1 MPFSSGTYSLYSTGN
16 PVVTGTTV
24 SSTWANNTLQDIA
37 SNGLSLCVLK
47 DGTQTMTANLPMS
60 NFKITGLGTA
70 TARTDA
76 ASAGSVQDGT
86 AVYLTSVGGTTTAYT
101 ATAAYTMTAYATGQ
115 TFWFLPN
122 ATNTGAT
129 TIAINGIASPK
140 NILSGGSACV
150 GGELVLNVPAI
161 IQYDGTQFNLRPSY
175 TQTSF
180 TGTLTGCTTTPT
192 YVMNYVKVGNAVT
205 LEMATSGFTGTS
217 NATSK
222 TITGM
227 PAIIRPAT
235 GKVKLFYFAMS
246 DNGGGFTL
254 CNASIADTGVITFG
268 NALTG
273 GGTSWTN
280 SGTFA
285 TAGGATVAYSTA

>member
-37 SNGLSLCVLK
+37 SNGLSLCMLK

-60 NFKITGLGTA
+60 NFKITGLGTP

-122 ATNTGAT
+122 ATNTGPT

-140 NILSGGSACV
+140 NIFLGGVACI
-150 GGELVLNVPAI
+150 GGELTINVPAVI
-161 IQYDGTQFNLRPSY
+161 RYDGTQFNLEPQTVQSSY
-175 TQTSF
+175 
-180 TGTLTGCTTTPT
+180 TGTLTGCTTSPT
-192 YVMNYVKVGNAVT
+192 GTILFTTNGAVVT
-205 LEMATSGFTGTS
+205 GFWPAAGFSGTS
-217 NATSK
+217 NATGK

-227 PAIIRPAT
+227 PAAIRPARAQ
-235 GKVKLFYFAMS
+235 LFYIGVI
-246 DNGGGFTL
+246 DNGTTQVVGTALIGT
-254 CNASIADTGVITFG
+254 DGVITL
-268 NALTG
+268 APTVAASAS
-273 GGTSWTN
+273 SWTN
-280 SGTFA
+280 SGSFA
-285 TAGGATVAYSTA
+285 TAGAIAFTYQRQ